1 MRHLGTKRARSKK
14 NIVLFVV
21 ILCVTLLIG
30 CGHTNESSDASGPRD
45 SVESIKPADSESVKT
60 GDDTVSYTDDLLPD
74 SSSGEDVSAD
84 NSLTDNDPEDT
95 SSDGTDQS
103 YVNQF
108 NVIIIASGVNI
119 RTLPASEANSEV
131 IGKAGEGDIFGGYA
145 LENGWYLIDYHGA
158 KAYVSADYAETAE
171 MTDTDDDK
179 SPDETAEDTGSSL
192 AGAED
197 DSSDE
202 AASDTDSSTD
212 TSSAA
217 GITGGHLIVIDAGHQ
232 SRGNSEKEPVA
243 PGSSEMKAKVSGG
256 TSGVSTGKAE
266 YQLNLEVSLKLQKI
280 LTDRGYS
287 VIMVRTTND
296 VNISNS
302 ERAAVANDAHADAFI
317 RIHANGSENSS
328 AHGMMT
334 ICQTS
339 SNPYCGNLYT
349 QSKKLSSCILDSMVA
364 ATGAKKEHVW
374 ETDTMS
380 GINWCTVPVTIVEMG
395 YMTNPDED
403 QLMSTEDYQNKIATG
418 IANGIDQYFAG
429 Q

>member
-1 MRHLGTKRARSKK
+1 MCFYKSKSSRK
-14 NIVLFVV
+14 KKACLLFAL
-21 ILCVTLLIG
+21 ILCVALFSG
-30 CGHTNESSDASGPRD
+30 CGQTSGPSDATAQRD
-45 SVESIKPADSESVKT
+45 SVESIEPDGPVDSGS
-60 GDDTVSYTDDLLPD
+60 DDLIPYADIL
-74 SSSGEDVSAD
+74 SAD
-84 NSLTDNDPEDT
+84 GASAENTSTDESSTDTGSADETSGGPE
-95 SSDGTDQS
+95 QS

-108 NVIIIASGVNI
+108 NVIILSSGVNI
-119 RTLPASEANSEV
+119 RTLPATDPASEV
-131 IGKAGEGDIFGGYA
+131 VGKADEGDIFGGYA
-145 LENGWYLIDYHGA
+145 LEGGWYLIDYHGA
-158 KAYVSADYAETAE
+158 KAYVSADYAEAVDMSVADNE
-171 MTDTDDDK
+171 DTDNKAADD
-179 SPDETAEDTGSSL
+179 TH

-197 DSSDE
+197 NGSDE
-202 AASDTDSSTD
+202 TASNTDSSTD
-212 TSSAA
+212 TSSDS

-232 SRGNSEKEPVA
+232 ARGNSEKEPVA

-302 ERAAVANDAHADAFI
+302 ERAAIANDAHADAFI

-339 SNPYCGNLYT
+339 SNPYCGNMYN
-349 QSKKLSSCILDSMVA
+349 QSKSLSTCVLDSMVA
-364 ATGAKKEHVW
+364 STGAKKEHVW